1 MKVRIALIAML
12 ALLAAAC
19 TADGP
24 AFQPMALRPAGQGIV
39 YVYRPEGKTIGRGET
54 PYIEIAGKNMGMLK
68 AGGYLSAT
76 LPPGEHDITVRQ
88 SLLFLPTIWDTV
100 SVAVAPGSV
109 SYVRVDQRV
118 TKVGVGSS
126 FSAMQKVTIEE
137 VSDEIGQ
144 SEIADTRQN

>member
-1 MKVRIALIAML
+1 MARIALIAML

-24 AFQPMALRPAGQGIV
+24 GFQPLSQRPAGEGIV

-54 PYIEIAGKNMGMLK
+54 PYIEIAGKSMGLLK
-68 AGGYLSAT
+68 AGGYISAT
-76 LPPGEHDITVRQ
+76 LPPGEHDVTVRQ
-88 SLLFLPTIWDTV
+88 SLLFVPTIWDTV
-100 SVAVAPGSV
+100 TVAVAPGSV

-118 TKVGVGSS
+118 TKVGNAGY
-126 FSAMQKVTIEE
+126 FSAMQKVSIEE

-144 SEIADTRQN
+144 SEITETRQN